1 MRSVLRLVPAA
12 AVACALAA
20 PAAAQA
26 SPYNDA
32 VLADGPQQY
41 YQLNE
46 SSGTA
51 AADATGNV
59 AGVYAGGAL
68 LAAQAP
74 FSDAGTAVNLDTA
87 GTMTATPPPASPV
100 SAPHSIELWVKPAVN
115 NVQQSIATYGTPG
128 SGGWTIGTTNKKKL
142 VFKTDGVN
150 TRSRMS
156 LPTGRWTMVLVTWS
170 SNKVRFY
177 TNGGAQAKAV
187 NMQGSTPSADAAQL
201 TIGDGPL
208 GHFKG
213 TVDEVALFTGELSK
227 PQFAAEFAASHYPV
241 NVTSPTVT
249 APSPPHP
256 GDVLTGT
263 PGTWNPSTGLTF
275 SYQWSRCD
283 VNADCVDIDSATS
296 TSYTVTDADVGYQ
309 LQLQETGTNTLSGN
323 STAALSDPTDFVQ
336 ALPGA
341 PGPGGTDGT
350 GGTPGDGGTG
360 ATTGDTT
367 AGTSNSTT
375 TTDTSSTSSPTVLGA
390 DVSSAQCGR
399 LTALPKPK
407 RVRMGKFTATLRLTA
422 GANGKSPFKLS
433 LKVAKGKM
441 KSVTYRLDGKVL
453 RHPRKSP
460 FSASIVS
467 AGLKPGGHT
476 LRIKLSPRTGKART
490 VTMRLQLGGC

>member
-20 PAAAQA
+20 PTAAQA
-26 SPYNDA
+26 SPYNTA
-32 VLADGPQQY
+32 VLADGPQEY

-46 SSGTA
+46 TSGTV
-51 AADATGNV
+51 AADATGHV
-59 AGVYAGGAL
+59 AGAYAGGAL

-87 GTMTATPPPASPV
+87 GTVTASPLP
-100 SAPHSIELWVKPAVN
+100 AAHSIELWVKPAVN

-128 SGGWTIGTTNKKKL
+128 APGGWTIGTTNKKKL
-142 VFKTDGVN
+142 VFKTDGNN

-156 LPTGRWTMVLVTWS
+156 LPTNAWTMVLVTWS

-187 NMQGSTPSADAAQL
+187 SMQGSAPSADNDQL
-201 TIGDGPL
+201 IIGDGPL

-213 TVDEVALFTGELSK
+213 TVDEVALFSSELSK
-227 PQFAAEFAASHYPV
+227 AQFAAEFAASHYPV
-241 NVTSPTVT
+241 NATAPTVT

-263 PGTWNPSTGLTF
+263 PGTWNPSIGLTF
-275 SYQWSRCD
+275 TYQWSRCD
-283 VNADCVDIDSATS
+283 VNGDCADIDGATA
-296 TSYTVTDADVGYQ
+296 TSYTVTDADVGQQ
-309 LQLQETGTNTLSGN
+309 LQLTETGTNVYGN
-323 STAALSDPTDFVQ
+323 STGALSDPTDFVQ

-341 PGPGGTDGT
+341 PGT
-350 GGTPGDGGTG
+350 GGTPGDGGTP
-360 ATTGDTT
+360 AATGDIT
-367 AGTSNSTT
+367 GSSSTT
-375 TTDTSSTSSPTVLGA
+375 TTDASGTTPPTVLGA

-407 RVRMGKFTATLRLTA
+407 RVRMGTFNATLRLTA
-422 GANGKSPFKLS
+422 GLHGKSPFKLS
-433 LKVAKGKM
+433 LKAPKGKM

-460 FSASIVS
+460 FGASIIS
-467 AGLKPGGHT
+467 AGLKPGAHT

>member
-26 SPYNDA
+26 SPYNTA
-32 VLADGPQQY
+32 VLADGPQEY
-41 YQLNE
+41 YQLDE
-46 SSGTA
+46 SSGTV
-51 AADATGNV
+51 AADATGHV
-59 AGVYAGGAL
+59 AGTYADGPL

-87 GTMTATPPPASPV
+87 GTVTASPLP
-100 SAPHSIELWVKPAVN
+100 APHSIELWVKPAVN
-115 NVQQSIATYGTPG
+115 NVQQSIATYGDPLA
-128 SGGWTIGTTNKKKL
+128 GGWTIGTTNKKKL
-142 VFKTDGVN
+142 VFRTDGTN

-156 LPTGRWTMVLVTWS
+156 LPTARWTMVLVTWS

-187 NMQGSTPSADAAQL
+187 NLQGSAPTADAAQL
-201 TIGDGPL
+201 TIGNGLL

-213 TVDEVALFTGELSK
+213 TVDEVALFSAELSK
-227 PQFAAEFAASHYPV
+227 TQFANQFLASHYPV
-241 NVTSPTVT
+241 NVTAPTVT

-256 GDVLTGT
+256 GDVLTST

-275 SYQWSRCD
+275 TYQWSRCD
-283 VNADCVDIDSATS
+283 INGDCVDIDSATS
-296 TSYTVTDADVGYQ
+296 TSYTVTDADVGQQ
-309 LQLQETGTNTLSGN
+309 LQLEETGTNGFLN
-323 STAALSDPTDFVQ
+323 ATASLSDPTDFVQ

-341 PGPGGTDGT
+341 PGTGGT
-350 GGTPGDGGTG
+350 GGTPGSTGTDT
-360 ATTGDTT
+360 TTGDTT
-367 AGTSNSTT
+367 AGTSSSTT
-375 TTDTSSTSSPTVLGA
+375 TTDTSGTTSPTVLGA

-407 RVRMGKFTATLRLTA
+407 QVRMGKFRATLRLTA
-422 GANGKSPFKLS
+422 GVNGKSPFKLS
-433 LKVAKGKM
+433 LKAPKGKM

-460 FSASIVS
+460 FTASIIS

>member
-1 MRSVLRLVPAA
+1 MRSVLRFVPAA

-26 SPYNDA
+26 SPYNAA
-32 VLADGPQQY
+32 VLFDGPQEY
-41 YQLNE
+41 YELNE
-46 SSGTA
+46 SSGTV
-51 AADATGNV
+51 AADAAPGHV
-59 AGVYAGGAL
+59 DGAYAGGAL

-74 FSDAGTAVNLDTA
+74 FSDAGTAVNLDSA
-87 GTMTATPPPASPV
+87 GTVTASPLP
-100 SAPHSIELWVKPAVN
+100 APHSIELWVKPAVN

-128 SGGWTIGTTNKKKL
+128 AGGWTIGTTNKKKL
-142 VFKTDGVN
+142 IFTTDGAN

-187 NMQGSTPSADAAQL
+187 NLQGSAPSADNAQL
-201 TIGDGPL
+201 TIGTGPL

-213 TVDEVALFTGELSK
+213 TVDEVALFSSELSK
-227 PQFAAEFAASHYPV
+227 SQFATEFLASHYPV

-256 GDVLTGT
+256 GDVLTSAH
-263 PGTWNPSTGLTF
+263 GTWNSSTPLTF
-275 SYQWSRCD
+275 TYQWSRCD
-283 VNADCVDIDSATS
+283 VNGDCVDIDGAWS
-296 TSYTVTDADVGYQ
+296 TSYTVTDADVGQQ
-309 LQLQETGTNTLSGN
+309 LQLEETGTNGSGN
-323 STAALSDPTDFVQ
+323 ATAALSDPTDFVQ

-341 PGPGGTDGT
+341 SGT
-350 GGTPGDGGTG
+350 GGDGGPAPIVGDGGTPTTTG
-360 ATTGDTT
+360 DTTGDTT
-367 AGTSNSTT
+367 AGTSSSTT
-375 TTDTSSTSSPTVLGA
+375 TADTSATTAPIVLGA

-407 RVRMGKFTATLRLTA
+407 RVRMGKFRVTLSLKA
-422 GANGKSPFKLS
+422 GVNGKSPFKLS
-433 LKVAKGKM
+433 LKTPKGKM

-460 FSASIVS
+460 FSASISS
-467 AGLKPGGHT
+467 AGLKPGSHT

>member
-20 PAAAQA
+20 PTAAQA
-26 SPYNDA
+26 SPYNTA
-32 VLADGPQQY
+32 VLADSPQEY

-46 SSGTA
+46 TSGTV
-51 AADATGNV
+51 AADAAGHV
-59 AGVYAGGAL
+59 AGAYAGGAL

-87 GTMTATPPPASPV
+87 GTVTASPLP
-100 SAPHSIELWVKPAVN
+100 AAHSIELWVKPAVN

-128 SGGWTIGTTNKKKL
+128 AGGWTIGTTSKKKL
-142 VFKTDGVN
+142 VFRTDANN

-156 LPTGRWTMVLVTWS
+156 LPTNAWTMVLVTWS

-177 TNGGAQAKAV
+177 TNGGAQAKLV
-187 NMQGSTPSADAAQL
+187 TMQGSAPSADNDQL
-201 TIGDGPL
+201 VVGDGPL

-213 TVDEVALFTGELSK
+213 TVDEVALFSFELSK
-227 PQFAAEFAASHYPV
+227 GQFAAEFAASHYPV
-241 NVTSPTVT
+241 NVTPPTVT

-256 GDVLTGT
+256 GDVLIGT
-263 PGTWNPSTGLTF
+263 PGTWNPSIGLTF
-275 SYQWSRCD
+275 TYQWSRCD
-283 VNADCVDIDSATS
+283 VNGDCADIDGATS
-296 TSYTVTDADVGYQ
+296 TSYTVTDADVGQQ
-309 LQLQETGTNTLSGN
+309 LQLTETGTNVYGN
-323 STAALSDPTDFVQ
+323 STGALSDPTDFV
-336 ALPGA
+336 PGVPVA
-341 PGPGGTDGT
+341 PGT
-350 GGTPGDGGTG
+350 GGDGGTG
-360 ATTGDTT
+360 PTVGDGGSPATTGDTT
-367 AGTSNSTT
+367 GSSSTTTAGTSGTE
-375 TTDTSSTSSPTVLGA
+375 SPIVLGA

-422 GANGKSPFKLS
+422 GLNGKSPFKLS
-433 LKVAKGKM
+433 LKAPKGKM
-441 KSVTYRLDGKVL
+441 KSVTYRLDGTVL

-460 FSASIVS
+460 FSASIRS
-467 AGLKPGGHT
+467 AGLKPGAHT